1 VLLAKHQA
9 YVIADARST
18 EGAGEMA
25 FVELD
30 LHLRFDSGRSMPE
43 ARAWVDLEPDG
54 ALTRETELA
63 LRRTGANDWRG
74 TFAMADAGPRC
85 FLYRV
90 GLVAHAGAEW
100 WLTLR
105 ERDHVR
111 PLLSDHDTLAMAK
124 GWLVGT
130 CELTRA
136 PHRVDASYEPR
147 RNALVVPLRRTR

>member
-1 VLLAKHQA
+1 
-9 YVIADARST
+9 
-18 EGAGEMA
+18 MA

-54 ALTRETELA
+54 TLTRETELA
-63 LRRTGANDWRG
+63 LRRISANEWRG
-74 TFAMADAGPRC
+74 AVAIPDAGPRC
-85 FLYRV
+85 FLYRL

-105 ERDHVR
+105 ERDQLR

-124 GWLVGT
+124 SWLVGT
-130 CELTRA
+130 CELARA
-136 PHRVDASYEPR
+136 PHCIDTSYER
-147 RNALVVPLRRTR
+147 RSAPVLPLRRTR